1 MPITVV
7 STAVKTAT
15 ASGGGSTTVTLNCTA
30 GGDFSPPPANGDF
43 ILASVHYDDD
53 SGIPDFTGP
62 AGWALIGNHQSVSAG
77 FLIRGVNRRFAALPE
92 TTYTWTPQ
100 ANGQF
105 NEAFVLLAAVLRQV
119 ANPFALDPFQQ
130 FNANQA
136 DAANQSTPNVV
147 MAHADSVLA
156 ATWGQDTALVNYSS
170 VATVNGVTPTV
181 IVGHAG
187 ISGATCRAALAIWLA
202 PGAGTWHGV
211 ATEGSTSLGLWGSE
225 IVGIRAA
232 VLGSPQRTLVGTGT

>member
-7 STAVKTAT
+7 STAIKTVNVSSGL
-15 ASGGGSTTVTLNCTA
+15 ASVTLNCAA
-30 GGDFSPPPANGDF
+30 GGDFSPAPANGDF

-53 SGIPDFTGP
+53 SGIPDFTSPG
-62 AGWALIGNHQSVSAG
+62 GWGTLGNHQAVSSG

-92 TTYTWTPQ
+92 ATYTWTANNNGQ
-100 ANGQF
+100 ANQ
-105 NEAFVLLAAVLRQV
+105 AFVLLAAVARQV

-136 DAANQSTPNVV
+136 DSPTQSTPNSV
-147 MAHADSVLA
+147 MAHADSMLV
-156 ATWGQDTALVNYSS
+156 ATWGQDSGTADYSS
-170 VATVNGVTPTV
+170 VAAVNGVTPTV
-181 IVGHAG
+181 IVGHTFVHVG
-187 ISGATCRAALAIWLA
+187 CRAALAIWLA

-211 ATEGSTSLGLWGSE
+211 ATEGNTSLGLWGSE

-232 VLGSPQRTLVGTGT
+232 VSGSPQRTLVGVGT

>member
-7 STAVKTAT
+7 STAVKT
-15 ASGGGSTTVTLNCTA
+15 STTSTVTLNCAA
-30 GGDFSPPPANGDF
+30 GGDFATPPANGDF

-53 SGIPDFTGP
+53 SGIPDFTSP
-62 AGWALIGNHQSVSAG
+62 VGWGTLGNHQSVSAG

-92 TTYTWTPQ
+92 ATYTWT
-100 ANGQF
+100 AINNGQA
-105 NEAFVLLAAVLRQV
+105 NEAFVLLAVVARQV

-136 DAANQSTPNVV
+136 DSPTQSTPNSV
-147 MAHADSVLA
+147 MAHADSMLV
-156 ATWGQDTALVNYSS
+156 ATWGQDVATVNYSS
-170 VATVNGVTPTV
+170 AAAVNGVTPTF
-181 IVGHAG
+181 IAGHAG
-187 ISGATCRAALAIWLA
+187 VSGATCRAALAIWLA
-202 PGAGTWHGV
+202 PGAGTWHGI

-232 VLGSPQRTLVGTGT
+232 VSGSPQRTLVGVGT